1 MPAPDVLSDARHRL
15 NTLDPEAN
23 RLDDDAPGPTL
34 ANSDL
39 MRSVP
44 DTMEPFIKVPKVLG
58 EGEGA

>member
-1 MPAPDVLSDARHRL
+1 MARVG
-15 NTLDPEAN
+15 EGAN